1 MNNYDIQTIFQW
13 LIPVAMIMTVVGIML
28 GKRKT
33 DKPILTALSL
43 GISVFVPIVA
53 IVYLIYLL
61 NKPDHQAAAK

>member
-1 MNNYDIQTIFQW
+1 MSNYDIQTIFQW
-13 LIPVAMIMTVVGIML
+13 LIPVAIIMTVVGFIL

-33 DKPILTALSL
+33 DKPILTALYL

-61 NKPDHQAAAK
+61 NKPDQATAK

>member
-1 MNNYDIQTIFQW
+1 VSNYDIQTIFQW
-13 LIPVAMIMTVVGIML
+13 LIPVAIIMAVVGFIL

-61 NKPDHQAAAK
+61 NKPDQATAK

>member
-1 MNNYDIQTIFQW
+1 
-13 LIPVAMIMTVVGIML
+13 MTVVGFRL

-61 NKPDHQAAAK
+61 NKPDQAAAN

>member
-13 LIPVAMIMTVVGIML
+13 LIPVAIIMAVVGFIL

-33 DKPILTALSL
+33 DKPVLTALSL

-53 IVYLIYLL
+53 VVYLIYLL
-61 NKPDHQAAAK
+61 NKPDQAAAK

>member
-13 LIPVAMIMTVVGIML
+13 LIPVAMIMTVVGFML

-61 NKPDHQAAAK
+61 NKPDQATAK

>member
-1 MNNYDIQTIFQW
+1 
-13 LIPVAMIMTVVGIML
+13 MTVVGFIL

-61 NKPDHQAAAK
+61 NKPDQATAK

>member
-1 MNNYDIQTIFQW
+1 MSNYDIQTIFQW
-13 LIPVAMIMTVVGIML
+13 LIPVAIIMTVVGFIL

-53 IVYLIYLL
+53 MVYLIYLL
-61 NKPDHQAAAK
+61 NKPDQAVAK

>member
-1 MNNYDIQTIFQW
+1 MNSYTIQTIFPW
-13 LIPVAMIMTVVGIML
+13 LIPVAIIMTVVGFIL

-53 IVYLIYLL
+53 VVYLIYLL
-61 NKPDHQAAAK
+61 NKPDQAAAK

>member
-1 MNNYDIQTIFQW
+1 MSNYDIQTIFQW
-13 LIPVAMIMTVVGIML
+13 LIPVAIIMAVVGFIL

-61 NKPDHQAAAK
+61 NKPDRATAK

>member
-1 MNNYDIQTIFQW
+1 MNSYTIQTIFPW
-13 LIPVAMIMTVVGIML
+13 LIPVAIIMTVVGFRL

-61 NKPDHQAAAK
+61 NKPDQAAAN

>member
-1 MNNYDIQTIFQW
+1 MSNYDIQTIFQW
-13 LIPVAMIMTVVGIML
+13 LIPVAIIMTVVGFIL

-43 GISVFVPIVA
+43 GISVLVPIVA

-61 NKPDHQAAAK
+61 NKPDQATAK

>member
-1 MNNYDIQTIFQW
+1 MSNYDIQTIFQW
-13 LIPVAMIMTVVGIML
+13 LIPVAIIMAVVGFIL

-53 IVYLIYLL
+53 VVYLIYLL
-61 NKPDHQAAAK
+61 NKPDQAAAK

>member
-1 MNNYDIQTIFQW
+1 VSNYDIQTIFQW
-13 LIPVAMIMTVVGIML
+13 LIPVAIIMTVVGFIL

-53 IVYLIYLL
+53 VVYLIYLL
-61 NKPDHQAAAK
+61 NKPDQAAAK

>member
-1 MNNYDIQTIFQW
+1 MSNYDIQTIFQW
-13 LIPVAMIMTVVGIML
+13 LIPVAIIMTVVGFIL

-53 IVYLIYLL
+53 VVYLIYLL
-61 NKPDHQAAAK
+61 NKPDQATAK

>member
-1 MNNYDIQTIFQW
+1 MSNYDIQTIFQW
-13 LIPVAMIMTVVGIML
+13 LIPVAIIMAVVGFIL

-53 IVYLIYLL
+53 VVYLIYLL
-61 NKPDHQAAAK
+61 NKPDQATAK

>member
-1 MNNYDIQTIFQW
+1 MSNYDIQTIFQW
-13 LIPVAMIMTVVGIML
+13 LIPVAIIMAVVGFIL

-61 NKPDHQAAAK
+61 NKPDQATAK

>member
-1 MNNYDIQTIFQW
+1 MSNYDIQTIFQW
-13 LIPVAMIMTVVGIML
+13 LIPVAIIMTVVGFIL

-61 NKPDHQAAAK
+61 NKPEQATAK

>member
-1 MNNYDIQTIFQW
+1 VTNYDIQTIFQW
-13 LIPVAMIMTVVGIML
+13 LIPVAIIMAVVGFIL

-61 NKPDHQAAAK
+61 NKPDQATAK

>member
-1 MNNYDIQTIFQW
+1 MSNYDIQTIFQW
-13 LIPVAMIMTVVGIML
+13 LIPVAIIMAVVGFIL

-53 IVYLIYLL
+53 MVYLIYLL
-61 NKPDHQAAAK
+61 NKPDQAVAK

>member
-1 MNNYDIQTIFQW
+1 MTNYDIQTIFQW
-13 LIPVAMIMTVVGIML
+13 LIPVAIIMAVVGFIL

-61 NKPDHQAAAK
+61 NKPDQATAK

>member
-1 MNNYDIQTIFQW
+1 MNSYTIQTIFPW
-13 LIPVAMIMTVVGIML
+13 LIPVAIIMTVVGFIL

-61 NKPDHQAAAK
+61 NKPDQATAK

>member
-1 MNNYDIQTIFQW
+1 VSNYDIQTIFQW
-13 LIPVAMIMTVVGIML
+13 LIPVAIIMTVVGFIL

-61 NKPDHQAAAK
+61 NKPDQATAK

>member
-1 MNNYDIQTIFQW
+1 VSNYDIQTIFQW
-13 LIPVAMIMTVVGIML
+13 LIPVAIIMTVVGFIL

-53 IVYLIYLL
+53 VVYLIYLL
-61 NKPDHQAAAK
+61 NKPDQATAK

>member
-1 MNNYDIQTIFQW
+1 MSNYDIQTIFQW
-13 LIPVAMIMTVVGIML
+13 LIPVAIIMTVVGFIL

-61 NKPDHQAAAK
+61 NKADQATAK

>member
-1 MNNYDIQTIFQW
+1 VSNYDIQTIFQW
-13 LIPVAMIMTVVGIML
+13 LIPVAIIMTVVGFIL

-61 NKPDHQAAAK
+61 NKPDRATAK